1 MNTEKATL
9 ELTEKF
15 LSAMKKAEV
24 YQFGETI
31 QQIHKFRKGEITL
44 TELDSWLLFTPRKVK
59 EAVYQVTETMT
70 PHLKSIRGLIEPGFL
85 PGGEKLLAEMEKED
99 LEAVYQGVLKQAR
112 ERKK

>member
-9 ELTEKF
+9 ELTEK
-15 LSAMKKAEV
+15 LLNGMKKAES
-24 YQFGETI
+24 YQFGEAI
-31 QQIHKFRKGEITL
+31 QQIRKFRTRQITL
-44 TELDSWLLFTPRKVK
+44 TELDSYLLFTPKKVK
-59 EAVYQVTETMT
+59 DAVYQIDEILT

-85 PGGEKLLAEMEKED
+85 PGGEYTSKMEKED